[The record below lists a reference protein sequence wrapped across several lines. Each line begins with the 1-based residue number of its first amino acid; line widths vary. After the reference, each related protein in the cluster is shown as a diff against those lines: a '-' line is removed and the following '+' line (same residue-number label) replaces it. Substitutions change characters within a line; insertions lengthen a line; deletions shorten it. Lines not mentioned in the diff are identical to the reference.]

1 MTVTEETDFAELFA
15 DLDRLAGFGGS
26 EGGGVSRTAFSP
38 SFNEA
43 QAWLAGRMAEAGLAV
58 RPDAAG
64 NLIGRFG
71 PPGPAVV
78 CGSHIDSVPNG
89 GRFDGAL
96 GVLAGLAAFRVL
108 KAEGHVFERALE
120 VTAFADEEGEYFSL
134 FGSRAML
141 GLVTAPEIEA
151 ARGTR
156 GKLLVDA
163 LRDAGLDPA
172 LVAAARR
179 PSTDFHAYVEL
190 HIEQGPVLE
199 QGGFDLGVVENIVG
213 IATLEITFTGRPDH
227 SGTTP
232 MRLRKDA
239 MRAAIAFCQLCYDE
253 AARDEALRLN
263 FDDWSIAPQA
273 LNVVAGQ
280 VRLRQEIR
288 HPDAASLS
296 AFVAKAGH
304 FAQDSAKESNVTAD
318 LYELAR
324 DEPARMNTGTKALLK
339 ACAEARGYRALI
351 MPSGAGHDA
360 QLFAP
365 VCPTGMLF
373 VPSVDGRSHCP
384 EEYSTPEAIRA
395 AVTVLRD
402 ALRSLT
408 RI

>member
-1 MTVTEETDFAELFA
+1 MTVIEETDFAELFA

-38 SFNEA
+38 SFTDA

-58 RPDAAG
+58 RLDAAG

-71 PPGPAVV
+71 PPGPAIV

-96 GVLAGLAAFRVL
+96 GVLAGLAAFRAL
-108 KAEGHVFERALE
+108 KTEGHVFDRALE
-120 VTAFADEEGEYFSL
+120 VIAFADEEGEYFSL

-156 GKLLVDA
+156 GKLLIDA

-172 LVAAARR
+172 LVASARR
-179 PSTDFHAYVEL
+179 PASDFHAYVEL

-199 QGGFDLGVVENIVG
+199 QSGFDLGVVENIVG
-213 IATLEITFTGRPDH
+213 IATLEVTFTGRPDH

-232 MRLRKDA
+232 MRQRKDA
-239 MRAAIAFCQLCYDE
+239 MRAAITYCQLCYDE
-253 AARDEALRLN
+253 AAKDEALRLN
-263 FDDWSIAPQA
+263 FDDWSAAPRA
-273 LNVVAGQ
+273 LNVVAER
-280 VRLRQEIR
+280 VRFRQEIR

-296 AFVAKAGH
+296 AFVAKAAR
-304 FAQDSAKESNVTAD
+304 FAQGAAEESSATAD
-318 LYELAR
+318 LRELAR
-324 DEPARMNTGTKALLK
+324 DEPAQMNMVIKALLK
-339 ACAEARGYRALI
+339 AQAEARGYKTLV

-365 VCPTGMLF
+365 ICPTGMLF

-384 EEYSTPEAIRA
+384 QEFSKPDAIRL

>member
-1 MTVTEETDFAELFA
+1 MDVTEEEDFAGLFA
-15 DLDRLAGFGGS
+15 DLDRLAGFGDSDGD
-26 EGGGVSRTAFSP
+26 GVSRTAFSP
-38 SFNEA
+38 PFQGA

-58 RPDAAG
+58 RIDTAG

-78 CGSHIDSVPNG
+78 CASHIDSVPNG

-96 GVLAGLAAFRVL
+96 GVLAGLAAFRAL
-108 KAEGHVFERALE
+108 KAEDHVFGRALE
-120 VTAFADEEGEYFSL
+120 VIAFADEEGEYFSL

-163 LRDAGLDPA
+163 LFEAGLDPA
-172 LVAAARR
+172 KVVSARR
-179 PSTDFHAYVEL
+179 PASDFHAYLEL

-199 QGGFDLGVVENIVG
+199 SGGFDIGIVENIVG
-213 IATLEITFTGRPDH
+213 IATLEVTFTGRPDH

-239 MRAAIAFCQLCYDE
+239 MRAAIAYCQRCYDE
-253 AARDEALRLN
+253 AAGDEAFRLN

-273 LNVVAGQ
+273 LNVVAGE
-280 VRLRQEIR
+280 VRFRQEIR

-296 AFVAKAGH
+296 AFVTRAGR
-304 FAQDSAKESNVTAD
+304 FASDAATESNVTAH
-318 LYELAR
+318 LRLLAR
-324 DEPARMNTGTKALLK
+324 DEPAQMNADIKQLLR
-339 ACAEARGYRALI
+339 ACAEARGCKALV

-360 QLFAP
+360 QLFAA

-384 EEYSTPEAIRA
+384 EEYSNPKAIRI

-402 ALRSLT
+402 ALKVLT

>member
-1 MTVTEETDFAELFA
+1 MTEFAELFA
-15 DLDRLAGFGGS
+15 DLDTLAAFGGDAA
-26 EGGGVSRTAFSP
+26 GGVSRTAFSP

-58 RPDAAG
+58 RRDAAG

-71 PPGPAVV
+71 PPGPAIV

-89 GRFDGAL
+89 GRFDGTL
-96 GVLAGLAAFRVL
+96 GVLAGLSAFQAL
-108 KAEGHVFERALE
+108 TAEGHVFERALE
-120 VTAFADEEGEYFSL
+120 VIAFADEEGEYFSL

-141 GLVTAPEIEA
+141 GLVTAQEIEA

-156 GKLLVDA
+156 GKLLVDV

-172 LVAAARR
+172 RVTLARR
-179 PSTDFHAYVEL
+179 PASDFHAYVEL
-190 HIEQGPVLE
+190 HIEQGPILE
-199 QGGFDLGVVENIVG
+199 QGGFDLGIVENIVG
-213 IATLEITFTGRPDH
+213 IETLEVTFTGRPDH

-232 MRLRKDA
+232 MRQRKDA
-239 MRAAIAFCQLCYDE
+239 MRAAIAYCQLCYDE
-253 AARDEALRLN
+253 AARDEALRIN

-273 LNVVAGQ
+273 LNVVAEQ
-280 VRLRQEIR
+280 VRFRQEIR

-296 AFVAKAGH
+296 AFVTKAGH
-304 FAQDSAKESNVTAD
+304 FAQGSAKESHATAD
-318 LYELAR
+318 LRGLAR
-324 DEPARMNTGTKALLK
+324 DEPARMDTDIKALLK
-339 ACAEARGYRALI
+339 ACAEARGYKTLV

-360 QLFAP
+360 QLFAT
-365 VCPTGMLF
+365 VCPTGMVF

-384 EEYSTPEAIRA
+384 QELSKPEAIRI

-402 ALRSLT
+402 ALRSFT

>member
-1 MTVTEETDFAELFA
+1 MTVTEETDFAEIFA
-15 DLDRLAGFGGS
+15 DLDRLAGFGAS

-38 SFNEA
+38 PFNEA

-58 RPDAAG
+58 RLDAAG

-96 GVLAGLAAFRVL
+96 GVLAGLAAFRAL
-108 KAEGHVFERALE
+108 KVEGHDFDRALE
-120 VTAFADEEGEYFSL
+120 VIAFADEEGEYFSL

-141 GLVTAPEIEA
+141 GLVAAPEIET

-163 LRDAGLDPA
+163 LRDAGLDPSR
-172 LVAAARR
+172 VASARR
-179 PSTDFHAYVEL
+179 PASDFHAYVEL

-213 IATLEITFTGRPDH
+213 IATLVVTFTGRPDH

-232 MRLRKDA
+232 MRQRKDA

-273 LNVVAGQ
+273 LNVVAEQ
-280 VRLRQEIR
+280 VRFRQEIR

-304 FAQDSAKESNVTAD
+304 FARNSAKKSNAMAD
-318 LYELAR
+318 LRELAR
-324 DEPARMNTGTKALLK
+324 DEPAQMNTDIKALLK
-339 ACAEARGYRALI
+339 ACAEARGYKALV

-360 QLFAP
+360 QLFAR
-365 VCPTGMLF
+365 VCPAGMLF

-384 EEYSTPEAIRA
+384 EEYSTPEAIRI

-408 RI
+408 RS

>member
-1 MTVTEETDFAELFA
+1 MIVTEETGFAELFA
-15 DLDRLAGFGGS
+15 DLDRLAGFGAS

-38 SFNEA
+38 SFNDA

-58 RPDAAG
+58 RLDAAG

-96 GVLAGLAAFRVL
+96 GVLAGLAAFRAL
-108 KAEGHVFERALE
+108 KAEGHDFDQALE
-120 VTAFADEEGEYFSL
+120 IIAFADEEGEYFSL

-141 GLVTAPEIEA
+141 GLVAAHEIEG

-156 GKLLVDA
+156 GKRLVDA
-163 LRDAGLDPA
+163 LRDAGIDPA
-172 LVAAARR
+172 QVTSAHRAA
-179 PSTDFHAYVEL
+179 SDFHAYLEL

-213 IATLEITFTGRPDH
+213 IETLEVTFTGRPDH

-232 MRLRKDA
+232 MRQRRDA
-239 MRAAIAFCQLCYDE
+239 MRAAIAYCQLCYDE
-253 AARDEALRLN
+253 AVEDESLRLN

-273 LNVVAGQ
+273 LNVVAEQ
-280 VRLRQEIR
+280 VRFRQEIR

-296 AFVAKAGH
+296 AFVAKAAR
-304 FAQDSAKESNVTAD
+304 FAQRAAEGSRATAD
-318 LYELAR
+318 LRELAR
-324 DEPARMNTGTKALLK
+324 DEPAQMNIEMKALLK
-339 ACAEARGYRALI
+339 ARAEARGYNTLV

-384 EEYSTPEAIRA
+384 EEYSTSDAIRV
-395 AVTVLRD
+395 AVTVLRE

-408 RI
+408 

>member
-1 MTVTEETDFAELFA
+1 MTGTEETGFAELLA
-15 DLDRLAGFGGS
+15 DLDRLAGYGGS

-38 SFNEA
+38 SFIEA
-43 QAWLAGRMAEAGLAV
+43 QAWLTGRMAEAGLAV
-58 RPDAAG
+58 RIDAAG

-96 GVLAGLAAFRVL
+96 GVLAGLAAFRAL
-108 KAEGHVFERALE
+108 KAEGHDFERALE
-120 VTAFADEEGEYFSL
+120 VIAFADEEGEYFSL

-141 GLVTAPEIEA
+141 GLVTTPEIDA

-172 LVAAARR
+172 LVASARR
-179 PSTDFHAYVEL
+179 PASDFRAYVEL

-213 IATLEITFTGRPDH
+213 IATLEVTFTGRPDH

-232 MRLRKDA
+232 MRRRQDA
-239 MRAAIAFCQLCYDE
+239 LRAAIAYCQLCYDE
-253 AARDEALRLN
+253 AAQDEALRLN

-273 LNVVAGQ
+273 LNVVAEQ
-280 VRLRQEIR
+280 VRFRQEVR

-296 AFVAKAGH
+296 AFVAKADH
-304 FAQDSAKESNVTAD
+304 FAQSSAAASNTVAD
-318 LYELAR
+318 LRELAR
-324 DEPARMNTGTKALLK
+324 DEPAQMNADITAILK
-339 ACAEARGYRALI
+339 ACADARGYKALL

-360 QLFAP
+360 QLFAT

-384 EEYSTPEAIRA
+384 QEYSKPDAIRI
-395 AVTVLRD
+395 AVTVLCD
-402 ALRSLT
+402 TLRSLT
-408 RI
+408 RG

>member
-1 MTVTEETDFAELFA
+1 MTEFAELFT
-15 DLDRLAGFGGS
+15 DLDSLAAFGGAAA
-26 EGGGVSRTAFSP
+26 GGVSRTAFSP

-43 QAWLAGRMAEAGLAV
+43 QAWLRGRMTEAGLTV
-58 RPDAAG
+58 RSDAAG

-71 PPGPAVV
+71 PPGPAVI
-78 CGSHIDSVPNG
+78 CASHIDSVPNG

-96 GVLAGLAAFRVL
+96 GVLSGLAAFRAL
-108 KAEGHVFERALE
+108 TAEGHVFDRALE
-120 VTAFADEEGEYFSL
+120 IVAFADEEGEYFSL

-141 GLVTAPEIEA
+141 GLVTASEIEA

-172 LVAAARR
+172 QVASARR
-179 PSTDFHAYVEL
+179 PASDFHAYVEL

-199 QGGFDLGVVENIVG
+199 SGGLDIGIVENIVG
-213 IATLEITFTGRPDH
+213 IATLEVTFTGRPDH

-232 MRLRKDA
+232 MHRRRDA
-239 MRAAIAFCQLCYDE
+239 LRAAIAFCQRCYDE
-253 AARDEALRLN
+253 VARDEAFRLN

-288 HPDAASLS
+288 HPDATALS
-296 AFVAKAGH
+296 AFIA
-304 FAQDSAKESNVTAD
+304 TAD
-318 LYELAR
+318 RIARDAAADSNTTAHLHLLAR
-324 DEPARMNTGTKALLK
+324 DEPAQMNADIKKLLK
-339 ACAEARGYRALI
+339 TCAEARGCKALL

-365 VCPTGMLF
+365 ICPTGMLF
-373 VPSVDGRSHCP
+373 VPSVDGRSHCS
-384 EEYSTPEAIRA
+384 EEYSKPDAIRV

-408 RI
+408 RN

>member
-1 MTVTEETDFAELFA
+1 MTEFAELFS
-15 DLDRLAGFGGS
+15 DLDSLAAYGG
-26 EGGGVSRTAFSP
+26 GAAGGVSRTAFSP
-38 SFNEA
+38 SFTDA

-58 RPDAAG
+58 RIDAAG

-96 GVLAGLAAFRVL
+96 GVLAGLAAFRAL
-108 KAEGHVFERALE
+108 KAEGHVFARALE
-120 VTAFADEEGEYFSL
+120 VIAFADEEGEYFSL

-163 LRDAGLDPA
+163 LRDAGLDPGR
-172 LVAAARR
+172 VASARR
-179 PSTDFHAYVEL
+179 PASDFQAYVEL

-232 MRLRKDA
+232 MRQRQDA
-239 MRAAIAFCQLCYDE
+239 MRAAIAYCQYCYDE

-273 LNVVAGQ
+273 LNVVAEK
-280 VRLRQEIR
+280 VRFRQEIR
-288 HPDAASLS
+288 HPNAASLS
-296 AFVAKAGH
+296 AFVAKVGH
-304 FAQDSAKESNVTAD
+304 FAESSARESNATAD
-318 LYELAR
+318 LRELAC
-324 DEPARMNTGTKALLK
+324 DEPARMNADIKALLK
-339 ACAEARGYRALI
+339 TCAEARGYKALV
-351 MPSGAGHDA
+351 MSSGAGHDA

-365 VCPTGMLF
+365 ICPTGMLF

-384 EEYSTPEAIRA
+384 EEFSTPDAIRI

-402 ALRSLT
+402 ALRALT

>member
-1 MTVTEETDFAELFA
+1 MTEFAELFS
-15 DLDRLAGFGGS
+15 DLDSLAAYGG
-26 EGGGVSRTAFSP
+26 GAAGGVSRTAFSP
-38 SFNEA
+38 PFTEA

-58 RPDAAG
+58 RIDAAG
-64 NLIGRFG
+64 NLIGRYG

-78 CGSHIDSVPNG
+78 CASHIDSVPNG

-96 GVLAGLAAFRVL
+96 GVLAGLAAFRAL
-108 KAEGHVFERALE
+108 RAEDHDFRRALE
-120 VTAFADEEGEYFSL
+120 VIAFADEEGEYFSL
-134 FGSRAML
+134 FGSRVML
-141 GLVTAPEIEA
+141 GLVTTPEIEA

-172 LVAAARR
+172 LVASARR
-179 PSTDFHAYVEL
+179 PPSDFHAYLEL

-213 IATLEITFTGRPDH
+213 IATLEVTFTGRPDH

-232 MRLRKDA
+232 MRRRQDA
-239 MRAAIAFCQLCYDE
+239 LRAAIAYCQLCYDE
-253 AARDEALRLN
+253 AAKDDALRLN

-280 VRLRQEIR
+280 VRFRQEVR
-288 HPDAASLS
+288 HPDVVSLN
-296 AFVAKAGH
+296 AFVAQAAR
-304 FAQDSAKESNVTAD
+304 FAEMSAAASHTTSD
-318 LYELAR
+318 LRELAR
-324 DEPARMNTGTKALLK
+324 DEPARMDTDIRALLK
-339 ACAEARGYRALI
+339 DCAEARGYKALL

-360 QLFAP
+360 QLFATI
-365 VCPTGMLF
+365 CPAGMLF

-384 EEYSTPEAIRA
+384 QEYSTPDAIRV

-408 RI
+408 RD

>member
-1 MTVTEETDFAELFA
+1 MTEFVELFA
-15 DLDRLAGFGGS
+15 DLDSLAAFGG
-26 EGGGVSRTAFSP
+26 GAAGGVSRTAFSP

-43 QAWLAGRMAEAGLAV
+43 QAWLKERMTEAGLAV
-58 RPDAAG
+58 RIDAAG

-96 GVLAGLAAFRVL
+96 GVLAGLAAFRAL
-108 KAEGHVFERALE
+108 KAEGHVFSRALE
-120 VTAFADEEGEYFSL
+120 VIAFADEEGEYFSL

-141 GLVTAPEIEA
+141 GLVTAAEIEA

-172 LVAAARR
+172 LVASARR
-179 PSTDFHAYVEL
+179 PASDFHAYVEL

-199 QGGFDLGVVENIVG
+199 QGGFDLGIVENIVG
-213 IATLEITFTGRPDH
+213 IETLEVTFTGRPDH

-232 MRLRKDA
+232 MRQRKDA
-239 MRAAIAFCQLCYDE
+239 LRAAVAYCQFCYDE

-280 VRLRQEIR
+280 VRFRQEIR

-296 AFVAKAGH
+296 AFVTKIAH
-304 FAQDSAKESNVTAD
+304 FAQGSAKESNATAD
-318 LYELAR
+318 LRELAR
-324 DEPARMNTGTKALLK
+324 DEPAQMNTDIKALLK
-339 ACAEARGYRALI
+339 TAAKARSYKTLVMA
-351 MPSGAGHDA
+351 SGAGHDA

-384 EEYSTPEAIRA
+384 EELSKPEAIRI

-408 RI
+408 RL

>member
-1 MTVTEETDFAELFA
+1 MTEFAELFT
-15 DLDRLAGFGGS
+15 DLDSLAAFGR
-26 EGGGVSRTAFSP
+26 ETGGGVSRTAFSP
-38 SFNEA
+38 SFKEA
-43 QAWLAGRMAEAGLAV
+43 QAWLRGRMIEAGLTV
-58 RPDAAG
+58 RIDAAG

-71 PPGPAVV
+71 PPGPAVI
-78 CGSHIDSVPNG
+78 CASHIDSVPNG

-96 GVLAGLAAFRVL
+96 GVLSGLAAFRAL
-108 KAEGHVFERALE
+108 KAEDHVFDRALE
-120 VTAFADEEGEYFSL
+120 IIAFADEEGEYFSL

-141 GLVTAPEIEA
+141 GLVAAPEIAA

-156 GKLLVDA
+156 GKLLADA
-163 LRDAGLDPA
+163 LREAGLDPA
-172 LVAAARR
+172 RVASARR

-213 IATLEITFTGRPDH
+213 IATLEVTFTGRPDH

-232 MRLRKDA
+232 MRRRKDA
-239 MRAAIAFCQLCYDE
+239 LRAAIAYCQLCYDE
-253 AARDEALRLN
+253 AAKDEALRLN

-273 LNVVAGQ
+273 LNVVAEH
-280 VRLRQEIR
+280 VRFRQEIR
-288 HPDAASLS
+288 HPDATSLS
-296 AFVAKAGH
+296 AFVALAGRL
-304 FAQDSAKESNVTAD
+304 ARDSAKESNATVD
-318 LYELAR
+318 LRELAR
-324 DEPARMNTGTKALLK
+324 DEPARMDTGIKALLE
-339 ACAEARGYRALI
+339 AGAAARGYKALL

-373 VPSVDGRSHCP
+373 VPSLDGRSHCP
-384 EEYSTPEAIRA
+384 EELSTPEAIRV

-408 RI
+408 RN